1 MSIENDHINLGDD
14 NGQTLLKRV
23 KDVNRLVCTN
33 NDKIDE
39 EVLGA
44 AGNII
49 LLIFYLFY
57 FIFLLEI
64 A

>member
-1 MSIENDHINLGDD
+1 MLVGNDHINLGDD
-14 NGQTLLKRV
+14 IGQTLLKRV
-23 KDVNRLVCTN
+23 KDVNRLVCTI

-39 EVLGA
+39 EVLDA

-49 LLIFYLFY
+49 LLIFYLYY
-57 FIFLLEI
+57 FVFLLEI